1 MDKIKVNHMEE
12 EFCTEIS
19 EDIMSVSESQ
29 ISMMK
34 KFTFYTFGA
43 PNNTLIFLKI
53 CKPYQGASETQVVN
67 HKVLK
72 FSEEILYNSHAI
84 THSMSV

>member
-1 MDKIKVNHMEE
+1 MEE

-34 KFTFYTFGA
+34 KIIFYTFSA

-53 CKPYQGASETQVVN
+53 C
-67 HKVLK
+67 
-72 FSEEILYNSHAI
+72 
-84 THSMSV
+84 